1 VREFTGF
8 RVVLR
13 WYAICHLWGGTRLS
27 TFPQVGIKGLLGIYQ
42 VQHMNILSNFFS
54 DDLAIDLGTMN
65 TLIYAPDRGIV
76 LNEPSV
82 VAIHK
87 YTGEVL
93 SVGAEAYKMVG
104 RAPKDAEVF
113 RPVKGGTIDNFE
125 ATEKMLVAFI
135 RRVHGNQNKRSHMVV
150 GVPGSST
157 TLEQRSVRDAAR
169 DAKATRVDLVDEGL
183 AAALGAGLSYDDERA
198 HLVVDI
204 GGGTTNI
211 AIVASA
217 AIVSSSS
224 LRVAGNA
231 MDEAIREYV
240 RAKYEMQIG
249 ERTAEQVK
257 KELGASRAGENGRP
271 EARRMEVVGKELTSG
286 LAKAVEIGSD
296 EVREALEPVLSEIV
310 SGARRAIEDSQ
321 PDVTADIYQTG
332 LILTG
337 GGALLE
343 GMAERLQT
351 ELRLHV
357 TVADDPLAA
366 VALGAGRLLADPERL
381 QRAAIREDVPAWQG
395 SEELV
400 VNW

>member
-1 VREFTGF
+1 
-8 RVVLR
+8 
-13 WYAICHLWGGTRLS
+13 
-27 TFPQVGIKGLLGIYQ
+27 
-42 VQHMNILSNFFS
+42 MNILSNFFS
-54 DDLAIDLGTMN
+54 DDIAIDLGTVN
-65 TLIYAPDRGIV
+65 TLIYAPDRGVV

-93 SVGAEAYKMVG
+93 CVGAEAYKMVG

-135 RRVHGNQNKRSHMVV
+135 RRVHDNQNKRSHMVI

-183 AAALGAGLSYDDERA
+183 AAALGAGLKYDDERA

-217 AIVSSSS
+217 AIVYSSS

-231 MDEAIREYV
+231 MDDAIREYV
-240 RAKYEMQIG
+240 RSKYEMQIG

-257 KELGASRAGENGRP
+257 KELGASNTDESHA

-310 SGARRAIEDSQ
+310 AGARRAIEESQ

-337 GGALLE
+337 GGALLD
-343 GMAERLQT
+343 GMAERLQNQ
-351 ELRLHV
+351 LRLHV

-366 VALGAGRLLADPERL
+366 VALGAGRLLADNERL
-381 QRAAIREDVPAWQG
+381 QRAAIREDAPAWQG

>member
-1 VREFTGF
+1 
-8 RVVLR
+8 
-13 WYAICHLWGGTRLS
+13 
-27 TFPQVGIKGLLGIYQ
+27 
-42 VQHMNILSNFFS
+42 MNILSSFFS
-54 DDLAIDLGTMN
+54 DDLAIDLGTVN

-135 RRVHGNQNKRSHMVV
+135 RRVHGNQNKRSHMVI

-157 TLEQRSVRDAAR
+157 ALEQRSVRDAAR
-169 DAKATRVDLVDEGL
+169 DAKATRADLVDEGL
-183 AAALGAGLSYDDERA
+183 AAALGAGLGCDDERA

-211 AIVASA
+211 AIIASA

-224 LRVAGNA
+224 LRIAGNA
-231 MDEAIREYV
+231 MDDAIREYV
-240 RAKYEMQIG
+240 RSKYEMQIG

-257 KELGASRAGENGRP
+257 KELGALGAGDDGKGET
-271 EARRMEVVGKELTSG
+271 RRMEVVGKELTSG

-296 EVREALEPVLSEIV
+296 EVCAALEPVLLEIV
-310 SGARRAIEDSQ
+310 AGARRAIEESQ

-337 GGALLE
+337 GGALLD

-366 VALGAGRLLADPERL
+366 VALGAGRLLADAERL

-395 SEELV
+395 SDELV

>member
-1 VREFTGF
+1 
-8 RVVLR
+8 
-13 WYAICHLWGGTRLS
+13 
-27 TFPQVGIKGLLGIYQ
+27 
-42 VQHMNILSNFFS
+42 MNILSNFFS
-54 DDLAIDLGTMN
+54 DDLAIDLGTVN
-65 TLIYAPDRGIV
+65 TLIYAPERGIV
-76 LNEPSV
+76 LNEPSA

-93 SVGAEAYKMVG
+93 AVGAEAYKMVG

-135 RRVHGNQNKRSHMVV
+135 RRVHGNQNKRSHMVI

-157 TLEQRSVRDAAR
+157 SLEQRSVRDAAR

-183 AAALGAGLSYDDERA
+183 AAALGAGLSYEDERA
-198 HLVVDI
+198 HLIVDI

-211 AIVASA
+211 AIVAGA
-217 AIVSSSS
+217 AVVSSSS

-231 MDEAIREYV
+231 MDDAIREYV
-240 RAKYEMQIG
+240 RAKYEMQLG

-257 KELGASRAGENGRP
+257 KELGAMRANDEKT

-310 SGARRAIEDSQ
+310 AGARRAIEDSQ

-343 GMAERLQT
+343 GMAERLQS

-357 TVADDPLAA
+357 TVADDPLAG
-366 VALGAGRLLADPERL
+366 VALGAGRLLATPERL
-381 QRAAIREDVPAWQG
+381 QRAAIRDDVPAWQG

>member
-1 VREFTGF
+1 
-8 RVVLR
+8 
-13 WYAICHLWGGTRLS
+13 
-27 TFPQVGIKGLLGIYQ
+27 
-42 VQHMNILSNFFS
+42 MNILSNFFS
-54 DDLAIDLGTMN
+54 DDLAIDLGTVN

-93 SVGAEAYKMVG
+93 CVGAEAYKMVG
-104 RAPKDAEVF
+104 RAPKDAEVY
-113 RPVKGGTIDNFE
+113 RPVKGGTVDNFE
-125 ATEKMLVAFI
+125 AAEKMLVAFI
-135 RRVHGNQNKRSHMVV
+135 RRVHDNQNKRSHMVI

-157 TLEQRSVRDAAR
+157 ALEQRSVRDAAR

-183 AAALGAGLSYDDERA
+183 AAALGAGLGYEDERA
-198 HLVVDI
+198 HLIVDI

-211 AIVASA
+211 AIVSSA
-217 AIVSSSS
+217 AVVSSSS
-224 LRVAGNA
+224 LKVAGNA
-231 MDEAIREYV
+231 MDDAIREYV
-240 RAKYEMQIG
+240 RAKYEMQLG

-257 KELGASRAGENGRP
+257 KELGAGLPEERGDGKR
-271 EARRMEVVGKELTSG
+271 EARHMEVVGKELTSG
-286 LAKAVEIGSD
+286 LAKAVEINSD
-296 EVREALEPVLSEIV
+296 EVRQALEPVLSEIV
-310 SGARRAIEDSQ
+310 AGARRAIEDSQ

-343 GMAERLQT
+343 GMAERLQN

-357 TVADDPLAA
+357 TVADEPLAA
-366 VALGAGRLLADPERL
+366 VALGAGRLLADAERL

>member
-1 VREFTGF
+1 
-8 RVVLR
+8 
-13 WYAICHLWGGTRLS
+13 
-27 TFPQVGIKGLLGIYQ
+27 
-42 VQHMNILSNFFS
+42 MNILSNFFS
-54 DDLAIDLGTMN
+54 DDLAIDLGTVN
-65 TLIYAPDRGIV
+65 TLIYAPERGIV

-93 SVGAEAYKMVG
+93 AVGAEAYKMVG

-135 RRVHGNQNKRSHMVV
+135 RRVHGNQNKRSHMVI

-157 TLEQRSVRDAAR
+157 SLEQRSVRDAAR

-183 AAALGAGLSYDDERA
+183 AAALGAGLSCEDERA

-211 AIVASA
+211 AIVASGA
-217 AIVSSSS
+217 VVSSSS

-231 MDEAIREYV
+231 MDDAIREYV
-240 RAKYEMQIG
+240 RAKYEMQLG

-257 KELGASRAGENGRP
+257 KELGASRASDEKT

-286 LAKAVEIGSD
+286 LAKAVEISSD

-310 SGARRAIEDSQ
+310 AGARRAIEDSQ

-343 GMAERLQT
+343 GMAERLQS

-357 TVADDPLAA
+357 TIADDPLAG

-381 QRAAIREDVPAWQG
+381 QRAAIRDDVPVWQN